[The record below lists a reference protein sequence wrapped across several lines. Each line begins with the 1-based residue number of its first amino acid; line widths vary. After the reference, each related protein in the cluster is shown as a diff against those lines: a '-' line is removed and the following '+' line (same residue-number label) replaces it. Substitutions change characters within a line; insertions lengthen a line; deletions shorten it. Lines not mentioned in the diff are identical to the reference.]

1 MTAVNQSTA
10 PGASVLQG
18 LARPVVVSAILFMLV
33 TGLGYPLATTGVAQ
47 VLFPAQA
54 RGSLIGRDGATV
66 GSAVIGQD
74 FTKPGYFH
82 PRPSATQGTD
92 PANPNQT
99 VAQPYNAALSTGSN
113 YGPTSKK
120 LIDQVTARAQAY
132 RNENHLSPTALVPAD
147 AVTAS
152 ASGLDPDISLA
163 NAMVQVKRVALAR
176 ALPEA
181 RVQAL
186 VDEQTTPRQLAVLG
200 DPRVNVLRLNLALDS
215 LVAQRPAAQ

>member
-10 PGASVLQG
+10 PRASVLQG
-18 LARPVVVSAILFMLV
+18 LTRPVVVSAVLFMLV

-47 VLFPAQA
+47 MLFPAQA
-54 RGSLIGRDGATV
+54 GGSLIVRGGTEV

-74 FTKPGYFH
+74 FTKPDYFH
-82 PRPSATQGTD
+82 PRPSVTQGTD
-92 PANPNQT
+92 PANPSQT
-99 VAQPYNAALSTGSN
+99 VAQPYNAALSAGSN
-113 YGPTSKK
+113 YGPTNKK
-120 LIDQVTARAQAY
+120 LIDQVTARTQAY
-132 RNENHLSPTALVPAD
+132 RNENHLSATALVPVD

-163 NAMVQVKRVALAR
+163 NAMVQVKRVAQAR
-176 ALPEA
+176 GLPEA

-186 VDEQTTPRQLAVLG
+186 VDDQTTPRQLAVLG
-200 DPRVNVLRLNLALDS
+200 DPRVNVLRLNLALDA

>member
-18 LARPVVVSAILFMLV
+18 LTRPVVVSAILFMLV

-54 RGSLIGRDGATV
+54 LGSLIMRDGSTV

-82 PRPSATQGTD
+82 PRPSVTQGTD
-92 PANPNQT
+92 PANPSQT
-99 VAQPYNAALSTGSN
+99 VAQPYNAALSAGSN

-120 LIDQVTARAQAY
+120 LIDQVTARALAY
-132 RNENHLSPTALVPAD
+132 RNENHLSPTALVPVD

-163 NAMVQVKRVALAR
+163 NAMEQVKRVAQAR
-176 ALPEA
+176 GLSEA
-181 RVQAL
+181 RVQTL
-186 VDEQTTPRQLAVLG
+186 VDEQSTPRQLAVLG
-200 DPRVNVLRLNLALDS
+200 DPRVNVLQLNLALDA

>member
-10 PGASVLQG
+10 PGASLLRG
-18 LARPVVVSAILFMLV
+18 LTRPVVVSAILFMLV

-47 VLFPAQA
+47 VLFPTQA
-54 RGSLIGRDGATV
+54 NGSLIVRDGTAI

-74 FTKPGYFH
+74 FTKPDYFH
-82 PRPSATQGTD
+82 PRPSVTQGTD
-92 PANPNQT
+92 PANPSQT
-99 VAQPYNAALSTGSN
+99 IAQPYNAALSAGSN

-132 RNENHLSPTALVPAD
+132 RNENHLSPTALVPVD

-186 VDEQTTPRQLAVLG
+186 VDEQTTPRQLAILG
-200 DPRVNVLRLNLALDS
+200 DPRVNVLRLNLALDA